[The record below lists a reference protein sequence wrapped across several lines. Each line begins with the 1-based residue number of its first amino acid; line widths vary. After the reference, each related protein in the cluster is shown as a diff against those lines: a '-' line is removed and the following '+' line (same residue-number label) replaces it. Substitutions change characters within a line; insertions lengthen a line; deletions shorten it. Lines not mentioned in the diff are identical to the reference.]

1 MSLHLITGYAGQ
13 EHITAADHASF
24 NMGVFGKGAFLFD
37 RGNKFKAEIIS
48 NNLIRILDGDMMFQ
62 GRHVRLQENTYEE
75 LMIDNGTQGM
85 KRFDLIVARYTKDV
99 TTGIERCEFAVLKG
113 EENASTAVEPTR
125 ADGDISEDGNALITE
140 VPIYRVELD
149 GLNISKLQKK
159 IYVKKLLENP
169 IVPKTKSMR
178 ISKTGWFR
186 IAKIECDSLSD
197 ARGGIGNNCNIEIS
211 RSFNALS
218 TEFKKIQLVSIN
230 NSTKFTNEISSA
242 VTNGQLI
249 TKIRHTLDTATNT
262 GYVDIYYSKDS
273 SNNMLVTISNH
284 MNYNGQYWELITPEE
299 TAETVDGVTV
309 LGSHDFSLNYDV
321 QTRVDRLYDVEEM
334 SYGNKSGTTPTADTE
349 YYSYTA
355 LKKCIVNFT
364 FTAFYGAT
372 KAKLLTV
379 YRYKNNGTSETV
391 GSSFNGDGGSLSV
404 PVTIILDV
412 GDVIRCYAS
421 YLTEGKN
428 TVKVTGYVQYLE

>member
-1 MSLHLITGYAGQ
+1 MSLHLITGHAGEQ
-13 EHITAADHASF
+13 HITAADHASF

-125 ADGDISEDGNALITE
+125 AEGDISEDGNALITE

-169 IVPKTKSMR
+169 IVPKNKSMR
-178 ISKTGWFR
+178 ISKKGWYR
-186 IAKIECDSLSD
+186 IAKIECDSLSE

-211 RSFNALS
+211 RSFNSLS

-230 NSTKFTNEISSA
+230 NSTKFADEISSA
-242 VTNGQLI
+242 VSNGQLI
-249 TKIRHTLDTATNT
+249 AKIRHTLDTATNT
-262 GYVDIYYSKDS
+262 GYVELYYSNDS
-273 SNNMLVTISNH
+273 TNNMLVTISNH

-299 TAETVDGVTV
+299 TAETVDGVNV
-309 LGSHDFSLNYDV
+309 LGSHEFALNVSSIRAVTQIHSLTDITAN
-321 QTRVDRLYDVEEM
+321 
-334 SYGNKSGTTPTADTE
+334 TPKTG
-349 YYSYTA
+349 
-355 LKKCIVNFT
+355 T
-364 FTAFYGAT
+364 FTPNIPSGAT
-372 KAKLLTV
+372 LIGRCVNSLEGNYNTNTIVLASFVGNLTNNVFVVKATGAISSLYV
-379 YRYKNNGTSETV
+379 YITY
-391 GSSFNGDGGSLSV
+391 FY
-404 PVTIILDV
+404 II
-412 GDVIRCYAS
+412 
-421 YLTEGKN
+421 
-428 TVKVTGYVQYLE
+428 

>member
-62 GRHVRLQENTYEE
+62 GRHVRLAENTYEE

-99 TTGIERCEFAVLKG
+99 TTGVEKCEFAVLKG

-178 ISKTGWFR
+178 ISKTGWYR

-230 NSTKFTNEISSA
+230 NSTKFTDETSSA

-249 TKIRHTLDTATNT
+249 AKIRHTLDTATNT
-262 GYVDIYYSKDS
+262 GYVEIYYSNDS
-273 SNNMLVTISNH
+273 TNNMLVTISNH
-284 MNYNGQYWELITPEE
+284 MNYNGQYWELITPEL

-309 LGSHDFSLNYDV
+309 LGSHDFSLNGRLDIMDKITLGSMGAWISYAFVKDGIAHIKINMKKGLTGNTVGVFTVDDERYKPLVDV
-321 QTRVDRLYDVEEM
+321 KGLVTYTHSSDNNKVINFAISPTGQSDIWVSSAM
-334 SYGNKSGTTPTADTE
+334 SYE
-349 YYSYTA
+349 
-355 LKKCIVNFT
+355 C
-364 FTAFYGAT
+364 YGEVHYPI
-372 KAKLLTV
+372 K
-379 YRYKNNGTSETV
+379 
-391 GSSFNGDGGSLSV
+391 
-404 PVTIILDV
+404 
-412 GDVIRCYAS
+412 
-421 YLTEGKN
+421 
-428 TVKVTGYVQYLE
+428 

>member
-1 MSLHLITGYAGQ
+1 MS
-13 EHITAADHASF
+13 
-24 NMGVFGKGAFLFD
+24 
-37 RGNKFKAEIIS
+37 
-48 NNLIRILDGDMMFQ
+48 
-62 GRHVRLQENTYEE
+62 TYEE
-75 LMIDNGTQGM
+75 LMIENGTQGM

-99 TTGIERCEFAVLKG
+99 TTGVERCEFAVLKG

-169 IVPKTKSMR
+169 IVPKNKSMR

-197 ARGGIGNNCNIEIS
+197 AKGGIGNNCNIEIS

-242 VTNGQLI
+242 VSNGQLI
-249 TKIRHTLDTATNT
+249 AKIRHTLDSATNT
-262 GYVDIYYSKDS
+262 GYVEIYYSKDS

-299 TAETVDGVTV
+299 TAETVGGVTV
-309 LGSHDFSLNYDV
+309 LGSHNFALNYDV
-321 QTRVDRLYDVEEM
+321 QTQLNEVQNNVMGTNYDLIAN
-334 SYGNKSGTTPTADTE
+334 GNTNPDT
-349 YYSYTA
+349 
-355 LKKCIVNFT
+355 
-364 FTAFYGAT
+364 
-372 KAKLLTV
+372 
-379 YRYKNNGTSETV
+379 
-391 GSSFNGDGGSLSV
+391 
-404 PVTIILDV
+404 
-412 GDVIRCYAS
+412 AS
-421 YLTEGKN
+421 YKCEYDGYLGVTAGSVATRYGISDVNNVGMYHSCNVPANQRTIMYIKKGMRVYCEAN
-428 TVKVTGYVQYLE
+428 TGTRCIFMPFIS